1 MSFQKS
7 FLEYFAIFS
16 YTNIL
21 FIRSLNEEKNHT
33 LFCCC
38 RILELCSLRQVVS
51 LGMWRALSSRCLCHG
66 ECTIFC
72 LHECTRSTSMIFT
85 FFSDTNCCRC
95 VHCTGCDVV
104 GSFLRPDPRF
114 SRCLLEHQRFLA
126 VDHFNHG
133 APLYLKQIHACKHS
147 CRRETICTFVQNDV
161 STLHVKKFQFLVLHE
176 ELVKMYKRQLFCVS
190 DIRPR
195 VPDIYRTFYRNDLRI
210 TENNGAKQT
219 TEFTVSC
226 AKYKGAE
233 LALRPCN
240 NIPHVLVFSMIQLS
254 FKCPT
259 WRWTR
264 GHLENTPVP
273 S

>member
-1 MSFQKS
+1 MLQ
-7 FLEYFAIFS
+7 
-16 YTNIL
+16 NIRTV
-21 FIRSLNEEKNHT
+21 FPDR
-33 LFCCC
+33 
-38 RILELCSLRQVVS
+38 
-51 LGMWRALSSRCLCHG
+51 LCHH
-66 ECTIFC
+66 ECDVRCPQGVSVIVNVTCIFC
-72 LHECTRSTSMIFT
+72 LHECTRSTTTIFT
-85 FFSDTNCCRC
+85 VFSDTNCCRC

-210 TENNGAKQT
+210 TENNGAKHT

-226 AKYKGAE
+226 AKYKGAG

-240 NIPHVLVFSMIQLS
+240 NISHVLVFSMIQPS
-254 FKCPT
+254 FKRATCS
-259 WRWTR
+259 WTR